1 MKKIERI
8 REDYDIITEKD
19 DSDTRKLT
27 SLVRAGLF
35 DQNKLP
41 MLKRALQ
48 KDPSKLTMAERKG
61 LLELLD
67 SLMSQVL
74 HSQSVYSKV
83 KQNVGSEVNEAYPGR
98 DPRFGNSAA
107 VSERDMPTV
116 IILKRKS
123 IRVYPD
129 NQKVGL
135 YYSQYL
141 DRYIAI
147 PFGLSKQ
154 NVPYTSMN
162 EELDE
167 ALDYAAIHKDY
178 VEDNP
183 NDEEAKKKKVISNP
197 EMMKKF
203 VMKKAAQGKIRATHY
218 SGANDTGRPDA
229 DKKELRKAAND
240 YISNTKMNP
249 LDKAA
254 TRLGLAA
261 GAAVRNWIGNKNKK
275 TTSKQEILP
284 PKKSTTKVI
293 ASKSNVIDGELEKE
307 KPALL
312 APEAKPEPPKG
323 FNVTAQFIKPTTA
336 SAEAKPVSPPANFKK
351 VKNTASPAPV
361 SEPQSAPSKPNVRAS
376 QLPIKQKFRA
386 SLRRMKEEKLEEKK
400 QIKEQA
406 VAKAIPLAVNA
417 LGAMGAGVAGYLAS
431 KSKTGKIEIPS
442 PVDVSVNA
450 MSKTIGAAKQMKDI
464 GSSISNHVSS
474 TMVEPATKKKIN
486 PGNVMAKAAKDD
498 FDASQKTSSSEFS
511 KLDHVDTPP
520 PAKMDTAGTAA
531 SPQQVKGTDVAPPI
545 EVKAPAATPT
555 AVSAPSTAIP
565 AAAAVPAVASVA
577 ATKGASLKDKA
588 KGGGRRPLFFPG
600 GSETPDDKKELTPA
614 KFGLNVKLNAPKG
627 DVMTGV
633 DKRMSN
639 AYRKSFETS
648 VKEEVTTTDDEE
660 KKTGRRFFKPA
671 APAGSKV
678 KINAPQRA
686 GVKTGVDARMSKY
699 ERDYYGQQNESVMS
713 QIKVMVKEDVTEM
726 QLNIGENTLKINN
739 TIAKKVVGVYESL
752 NKQNKKK
759 MENMLNEG
767 TTESFM
773 KLINFAVRQ

>member
-1 MKKIERI
+1 MKNIERI
-8 REDYDIITEKD
+8 REDYDMIVEKD

-183 NDEEAKKKKVISNP
+183 NDEEAKKKKLISNP
-197 EMMKKF
+197 EMVKKF

-240 YISNTKMNP
+240 YISNTKMNS

-261 GAAVRNWIGNKNKK
+261 GAAVRNWIGNKKK
-275 TTSKQEILP
+275 QTTSKQEILP

-293 ASKSNVIDGELEKE
+293 APKSNVIDGELEKE

-323 FNVTAQFIKPTTA
+323 FNVTARFIKPTTA

-386 SLRRMKEEKLEEKK
+386 SLRRMKEEKLEERRLNEVA
-400 QIKEQA
+400 QVIVPALAVGAA
-406 VAKAIPLAVNA
+406 VA
-417 LGAMGAGVAGYLAS
+417 GAAGVAQHIYRNKGDIGGAIE
-431 KSKTGKIEIPS
+431 KGIETGKQNFTGNLQKI
-442 PVDVSVNA
+442 
-450 MSKTIGAAKQMKDI
+450 KDTF
-464 GSSISNHVSS
+464 S
-474 TMVEPATKKKIN
+474 TPEPATKKKIN

-520 PAKMDTAGTAA
+520 PATKMDTAGAAA

-545 EVKAPAATPT
+545 EVKAPTAPTPA

-565 AAAAVPAVASVA
+565 AAAAVPAVTSVA

-588 KGGGRRPLFFPG
+588 EGGGRRPIFFPG
-600 GSETPDDKKELTPA
+600 GSETPDDKKDLTPA

-627 DVMTGV
+627 DVTTGV

-639 AYRKSFETS
+639 AYRKSFEAS
-648 VKEEVTTTDDEE
+648 VKEEVTTTDDDE

-671 APAGSKV
+671 APADSKV
-678 KINAPQRA
+678 KINTPKPA
-686 GVKTGVDARMSKY
+686 GVTTGVDARMRKY

-713 QIKVMVKEDVTEM
+713 QIMTMVNEDVTEM

-759 MENMLNEG
+759 MEDMLNEG